1 MQTGGCRRRKED
13 CFLEHPDRLYLRALL
28 TGLALA
34 LTLGACGAGAGHAP
48 GASSAVSSETSAAPV
63 PSSAPASVSAAST
76 VVSVASQAAS
86 AAAAPP
92 ASATDSS
99 APSGTLAGKVI
110 CVDPGHQQK
119 VDLTREAEA
128 PGSDVMK
135 IKNPGGATGVK
146 TGVPE
151 YELNLA
157 VALKLRGML
166 QARGVTVVMTRADNG
181 GNISNIQRAQMADD
195 CHADLF
201 VRLHADSTDS
211 ASVHGATMLIPG
223 GQFIRDAA
231 LLRESRRAGGYLLD
245 SYIAA
250 TGAKNRGFSERSD
263 MTGFNWCTRPM
274 VLVEMGFLSNPDED
288 ALMQTD
294 AYRQKMAQGLAD
306 GICRYLAAG
315 SG

>member
-1 MQTGGCRRRKED
+1 MD
-13 CFLEHPDRLYLRALL
+13 HSNRLCLRALL
-28 TGLALA
+28 TGLTLA
-34 LTLGACGAGAGHAP
+34 LILGACGTGAGHAP
-48 GASSAVSSETSAAPV
+48 GASSSAGAASAVSSETSAASV
-63 PSSAPASVSAAST
+63 LSSAPASVSAAS
-76 VVSVASQAAS
+76 QAAS
-86 AAAAPP
+86 AAAASP
-92 ASATDSS
+92 APATDSS
-99 APSGTLAGKVI
+99 VPSGTLAGKVI

-151 YELNLA
+151 YGLNLA
-157 VALKLRGML
+157 VALKLRGLL
-166 QARGVTVVMTRADNG
+166 QARGVTVVMTRTDNG
-181 GNISNIQRAQMADD
+181 GNIGNIQRAQMAND